1 MCRCHGQVFCALT
14 ALAIVANVQL
24 GTTRYIVILC
34 LYSAL
39 RFPIFQDGGQHFDDD
54 CSTLMMIASSVV
66 STLMMIASSV
76 GQHFDDDCIFGHQHF
91 DDDCIFGRSAL

>member
-34 LYSAL
+34 VYSAL
-39 RFPIFQDGGQHFDDD
+39 RFPFFQDGGQHVDDD
-54 CSTLMMIASSVV
+54 WNTVTMVASSVV
-66 STLMMIASSV
+66 NALMMTASSA
-76 GQHFDDDCIFGHQHF
+76 GQHFGDDCIFGGQHF
-91 DDDCIFGRSAL
+91 GDDCIFCRSAL